1 VNSEQAEVV
10 VPSPLGFGAAMT
22 ASVVWGLGNVIVTR
36 TPLNGLAQATHR
48 FWLGSVFYLILLYGS
63 GRRLHWE
70 TFKLGW
76 LGGVALAGDIGFFFV
91 AVKHTTLA
99 DASTIGALQP
109 IVILL
114 VARAM
119 FGERVTRRHLVC
131 TVLAL
136 AGCVA
141 VVKGSAD
148 GSGTVTV
155 FGEIMATL
163 SLVSWSAYF
172 IVSKTAR
179 QQLDTL
185 EYMTVIMITGTICVT
200 PIALLTGQLTNR
212 SGHLTWAAFGWVS
225 LIVVLPGSGHVL
237 INWAHNHTTITT
249 SSLLT
254 LLIPVLSTAGGAIWL
269 GQHID
274 SAQAVGIGIV
284 LVALAV
290 VIVGDSRTAALER
303 NAFEQL
309 P

>member
-1 VNSEQAEVV
+1 
-10 VPSPLGFGAAMT
+10 
-22 ASVVWGLGNVIVTR
+22 
-36 TPLNGLAQATHR
+36 
-48 FWLGSVFYLILLYGS
+48 
-63 GRRLHWE
+63 
-70 TFKLGW
+70 
-76 LGGVALAGDIGFFFV
+76 
-91 AVKHTTLA
+91 
-99 DASTIGALQP
+99 
-109 IVILL
+109 
-114 VARAM
+114 
-119 FGERVTRRHLVC
+119 
-131 TVLAL
+131 VLAL

-155 FGEIMATL
+155 FGEVMATL

-179 QQLDTL
+179 QRLDTL
-185 EYMTVIMITGTICVT
+185 EYMTVIMIVGTMCVT
-200 PIALLTGQLTNR
+200 PVALVTGQLTNR

-269 GQHID
+269 GQRID
-274 SAQAVGIGIV
+274 LAQAVGIGIV

-290 VIVGDSRTAALER
+290 VIVGDSRTAVLER
-303 NAFEQL
+303 AALEQL